1 MPQFLSVFVT
11 SFLILFSCS
20 VYAKTYRIG
29 VLVPLTGSKADK
41 GIPLKNAVELFA
53 EQFNASAAAA
63 GNKLEVIVRDDF
75 DDPEKA
81 RAAAAELVKDD
92 SLLAVIGHYY
102 PATAM
107 ATAKIFGDAQI
118 PFISPNVSSPT
129 YFGANKWMFTVN
141 LSDEIQGGF
150 MAVYIKEVL
159 KKDNV
164 LLLHSTDAFGV
175 SLRDAFTR
183 KATRIGLNVQKILP
197 VESLTVQAGWVAKN
211 LPDQEANKT
220 FGIVVPLTHS
230 DAGLSILPKLR
241 DHGIKVPLLAPNTW
255 SNPKFLTDID
265 EKYTK
270 DVYLTSAFLWEMA
283 NQKASRFA
291 NAYTK
296 KFGERPPVAA
306 AMAYDA
312 ALLLSR
318 AIQATDSAATDSA
331 SKPSAAPTRAGI
343 REFLAKLNLHNAIEG
358 VTGNLFFN
366 NVKDKTAE
374 YVAKYVAVQNDEK
387 VLPKDS
393 VKTGVAVSVSKVA
406 PAAVPEPA
414 VTPPLAPDP
423 DGNRAIRRDVLV
435 SVMKD
440 GRFKT
445 ASVQL
450 LRPREEYVL
459 KELPERIKKGQV
471 MLSDS
476 IPYHL
481 VDVVFVGVDIIRIN
495 DVNIKDMQWDVD
507 VFMWFKWSGGRLD
520 VKEIEKIGAVNAV
533 KEISAILKEDFSEAT
548 KYRAYRKRLTLG
560 APYDLSKFPFDAQ
573 TLPLSIAHSNKNSTH
588 VMLVPDSRHME
599 VTPVQDIKPQEW
611 QYVGRNV
618 YSDLFRYEST
628 FGDPDYRLG
637 TNYKSPIYFSTVN
650 MEIGIKRILQP
661 YLFTFFLPLII
672 ILGIILLVLWVP
684 LDQFAPRIN
693 ASISGLVGI
702 LVYHMSQKNAFPKVG
717 YTMVAD
723 YYFLAAY
730 SLVVAMIVGIIFT
743 QTLMSKG
750 QKDQAR
756 QWNRRFS
763 IGSAIAAI
771 SIYSFM
777 TMWSALTA

>member
-1 MPQFLSVFVT
+1 MRPLLRVVLA
-11 SFLILFSCS
+11 SFLILFSCTLF
-20 VYAKTYRIG
+20 AKTYRIG
-29 VLVPLTGSKADK
+29 VLVPLSGTKAEK
-41 GIPLKNAVELFA
+41 GIPLKNAVELFV
-53 EQFNASAAAA
+53 EQFNASAAAG
-63 GNKLEVIVRDDF
+63 GNKLEIVVKDDV

-81 RAAAAELVKDD
+81 KLAATELVKDEL
-92 SLLAVIGHYY
+92 LLAVIGHYY

-129 YFGANKWMFTVN
+129 YFGANKWLFSVN

-150 MAVYIKEVL
+150 MAVYVKEVL

-164 LLLHSTDAFGV
+164 LLLHSTDTFGV

-183 KATRIGLNVQKILP
+183 KASRIGLNVQKILP
-197 VESLTVQAGWVAKN
+197 VESLNVAADWVSKN
-211 LPDQEANKT
+211 LPDQEANKS

-230 DAGLSILPKLR
+230 EAGLTLLPALR
-241 DHGIKVPLLAPNTW
+241 DHGLQVPVMAPSTW

-265 EKYTK
+265 VKYTR
-270 DVYLTSAFLWEMA
+270 DVYLASAFLWEMA
-283 NQKASRFA
+283 NQKASRFSDT
-291 NAYTK
+291 YTK
-296 KFGERPPVAA
+296 KFGARPPVAA
-306 AMAYDA
+306 AMAFDA
-312 ALLLSR
+312 ALLLSH
-318 AIQATDSAATDSA
+318 AIQASGSAANTA
-331 SKPSAAPTRAGI
+331 AATPSIAATRASI
-343 REFLAKLNLHNAIEG
+343 RQFLVKLDLHSAIEG

-366 NVKDKTAE
+366 NAKDKTAE
-374 YVAKYVAVQNDEK
+374 YVAKFAAATDEDKSTQKAAAKPDASATTPVA
-387 VLPKDS
+387 
-393 VKTGVAVSVSKVA
+393 TIA
-406 PAAVPEPA
+406 PAPVSTAPA
-414 VTPPLAPDP
+414 TTDP
-423 DGNRAIRRDVLV
+423 DSNRVIRRDVQV

-450 LRPREEYVL
+450 SRPREEYVL
-459 KELPERIKKGQV
+459 KELAERVKKGQV

-476 IPYHL
+476 VPYHI
-481 VDVVFVGVDIIRIN
+481 VDVVFVGIDVIRIN
-495 DVNIKDMQWDVD
+495 DINIKDMQWDVD
-507 VFMWFKWSGGRLD
+507 VFMWFKWSGSRLD
-520 VKEIEKIGAVNAV
+520 AKDIEKIGAVNAV
-533 KEISAILKEDFSEAT
+533 RETSTILKEDLSAAT

-560 APYDLSKFPFDAQ
+560 APYDLSSFPFDAQ
-573 TLPLSIAHSNKNSTH
+573 TLPLTIAHANKNSTH

-599 VTPVQDIKPQEW
+599 VLPIQDIKPQEW
-611 QYVGRNV
+611 QYTGRNV
-618 YSDLFRYEST
+618 YADLFRYEST

-650 MEIGIKRILQP
+650 MEIGLKRILQP
-661 YLFTFFLPLII
+661 YLFTFFLPLVI

-723 YYFLAAY
+723 YYFLTAY
-730 SLVVAMIVGIIFT
+730 LLVVAMIVGIIFT

-750 QKDQAR
+750 QKDEAKR
-756 QWNRRFS
+756 WNRRFS

-771 SIYSFM
+771 GIYSYM
-777 TMWSALTA
+777 TLSTI